1 MVTTPQKATIET
13 LTNTNL
19 PAGHTVLVKIDD
31 STSYDQ
37 VLSNIEAINALPGF
51 TVIGVTSLPNPPAS
65 NWYLDNCTYADG
77 VLTPVGEPL
86 DFGTPEAPIIMYGY
100 HAATKA
106 NIGDTL
112 EVVAENFLN
121 SVANI
126 HSGVRLQAAFDSYD
140 LGGSDIGYNN
150 TNDGNNDFFSLLEAP
165 FQTQALPVKYSMKYV
180 SATEIEHVITSVDG
194 LTEIYRYNQT
204 ITAFAE
210 EVYFNITLVCQN
222 SNEVVPTTIKV
233 IPAA

>member
-1 MVTTPQKATIET
+1 MVTTPKQATIET

-19 PAGHTVLVKIDD
+19 PAGHAVLVKIDD

-37 VLSNIEAINALPGF
+37 VLSNVEAINALPGF

-65 NWYLDNCTYADG
+65 AWYLDNCTYENG
-77 VLTPVGEPL
+77 VLTPIGGPL
-86 DFGTPEAPIIMYGY
+86 DFGTPEAPMIMYGY

-112 EVVAENFLN
+112 EVVAENFLSATGN
-121 SVANI
+121 V
-126 HSGVRLQAAFDSYD
+126 HSGVRLQTTFDSYD

-150 TNDGNNDFFSLLEAP
+150 TYDEMNDFFSLLDTL
-165 FQTQALPVKYSMKYV
+165 FNTQNLPVKYSMKYV

-194 LTEIYRYNQT
+194 LTEIHRYNQA
-204 ITAFAE
+204 ITSFSE
-210 EVYFNITLVCQN
+210 DVYFNITLVCQN
-222 SNEVVPTTIKV
+222 SNEVVHTTIKV
-233 IPAA
+233 IPAV

>member
-37 VLSNIEAINALPGF
+37 VLSNVEAINALPGF

-86 DFGTPEAPIIMYGY
+86 DFGTPEAPMIMYGY

-126 HSGVRLQAAFDSYD
+126 HSGVRLQTAFDSYD

-150 TNDGNNDFFSLLEAP
+150 TNDGNNDFFSLLDTL
-165 FQTQALPVKYSMKYV
+165 FQTQALPVKYSIKYV
-180 SATEIEHVITSVDG
+180 SETEIEHVITSVDG
-194 LTEIYRYNQT
+194 LTEIHRYNQT
-204 ITAFAE
+204 ITAFTDD
-210 EVYFNITLVCQN
+210 VYFNFTLICQN
-222 SNEVVPTTIKV
+222 SNEVIPTTIKV
-233 IPAA
+233 IPAV

>member
-1 MVTTPQKATIET
+1 MFTTPQKATIET
-13 LTNTNL
+13 LTDTNL
-19 PAGHTVLVKIDD
+19 SAGHTVLVKIADT
-31 STSYDQ
+31 TSYDQ

-51 TVIGVTSLPNPPAS
+51 TVIGVTSLPNPPTS
-65 NWYLDNCTYADG
+65 DWYLDNCTYEND
-77 VLTPVGEPL
+77 VLTPVGESL
-86 DFGTPEAPIIMYGY
+86 DFGTPEAPLIMYGY

-121 SVANI
+121 SVANV

-150 TNDGNNDFFSLLEAP
+150 TNDGNNDFFSLLDTL
-165 FQTQALPVKYSMKYV
+165 FNTQALPVKYSMKYV

-204 ITAFAE
+204 ITAFSE
-210 EVYFNITLVCQN
+210 DVYFNITLVCQN
-222 SNEVVPTTIKV
+222 SDEVVPTSIKV
-233 IPAA
+233 IPAV

>member
-37 VLSNIEAINALPGF
+37 VLNNVEAINALPGF
-51 TVIGVTSLPNPPAS
+51 TVIGVTSLPNPPSSA
-65 NWYLDNCTYADG
+65 WYLDNCTYENG

-86 DFGTPEAPIIMYGY
+86 DFGTPEAPMIMYGY

-121 SVANI
+121 SVANV
-126 HSGVRLQAAFDSYD
+126 HSGVRLQTAYNSYD

-150 TNDGNNDFFSLLEAP
+150 TNDGNNDFFSLLEAQ
-165 FQTQALPVKYSMKYV
+165 FQTQALPVKYSMKYL
-180 SATEIEHVITSVDG
+180 SETEIEHVITSVDG

-204 ITAFAE
+204 ITAFSE
-210 EVYFNITLVCQN
+210 DVYFNITLVCQN
-222 SNEVVPTTIKV
+222 SDEVVPTSIKV
-233 IPAA
+233 IPAV

>member
-1 MVTTPQKATIET
+1 MVTTPQNATIET

-37 VLSNIEAINALPGF
+37 VLSNVEAINALPGF

-65 NWYLDNCTYADG
+65 AWYLNNCTYANG

-86 DFGTPEAPIIMYGY
+86 DFGTPEAPLIMYGY
-100 HAATKA
+100 HAAIKA

-121 SVANI
+121 SVANV
-126 HSGVRLQAAFDSYD
+126 HSGVRLQTAFDSYD
-140 LGGSDIGYNN
+140 LGSSNIGYNN
-150 TNDGNNDFFSLLEAP
+150 TVDGNNDFFSLLDTL
-165 FQTQALPVKYSMKYV
+165 FNTQALPVKYSMKYV

-194 LTEIYRYNQT
+194 LTEIHRYNQT
-204 ITAFAE
+204 ITSFTE
-210 EVYFNITLVCQN
+210 DVYFNFTIICQN
-222 SNEVVPTTIKV
+222 SDEVVPTSIKV
-233 IPAA
+233 IPAV

>member
-1 MVTTPQKATIET
+1 MFTTPQKATIET
-13 LTNTNL
+13 LTDTNL
-19 PAGHTVLVKIDD
+19 PAGHTVLVKIADT
-31 STSYDQ
+31 TSYDQ

-51 TVIGVTSLPNPPAS
+51 TVIGVTSLPNPPTS
-65 NWYLDNCTYADG
+65 DWYLDNCTYEND
-77 VLTPVGEPL
+77 VLTPVGESL
-86 DFGTPEAPIIMYGY
+86 DFGTPEAPLIMYGY

-121 SVANI
+121 SVANV

-150 TNDGNNDFFSLLEAP
+150 TNDGNNDFFSLLDTL
-165 FQTQALPVKYSMKYV
+165 FNTQALPVKYSMKYV

-204 ITAFAE
+204 ITAFSE
-210 EVYFNITLVCQN
+210 DVYFNITLVCQN
-222 SNEVVPTTIKV
+222 SDEVVPTSIKV
-233 IPAA
+233 IPAV

>member
-13 LTNTNL
+13 LTDTNL
-19 PAGHTVLVKIDD
+19 PAGHTVLVKIADT
-31 STSYDQ
+31 TSYDQ
-37 VLSNIEAINALPGF
+37 VLSNVEAINALPGF
-51 TVIGVTSLPNPPAS
+51 TVIGVTSLPNPPTSA
-65 NWYLDNCTYADG
+65 WYLNNCTYANG

-86 DFGTPEAPIIMYGY
+86 DFGTPEAPMIMYGY

-121 SVANI
+121 SVANV
-126 HSGVRLQAAFDSYD
+126 HSGVRLQTAFDSYD
-140 LGGSDIGYNN
+140 LGGSNIGYNN
-150 TNDGNNDFFSLLEAP
+150 TNDEMNDFFSLLEAP

-204 ITAFAE
+204 ITAFAGD
-210 EVYFNITLVCQN
+210 VYFNITLVCQN
-222 SNEVVPTTIKV
+222 SDEVVPTSIKV
-233 IPAA
+233 IPAV